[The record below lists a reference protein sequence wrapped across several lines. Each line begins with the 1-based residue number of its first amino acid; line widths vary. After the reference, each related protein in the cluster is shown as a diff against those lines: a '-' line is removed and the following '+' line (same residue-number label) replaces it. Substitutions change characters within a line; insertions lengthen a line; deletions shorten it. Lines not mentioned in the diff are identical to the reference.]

1 MRSVRRALFGPLA
14 VLAVCGALSAQA
26 TVVPTDIQEPGTQP
40 LQVANLQTPDKCD
53 NCHGGYAAAV
63 EPAHNWRGS
72 MMAQAGRDPLFWA
85 TVAVAERDV
94 AGAGD
99 LCLRCHSPEG
109 WIAGRSTPTDGSGLQ
124 SGDSHGVSCDLCH
137 RLTNPDLTEWLGV
150 QVAPFLAHDDAL
162 PPAGW
167 YGSGMYVLW
176 ANQNEKL
183 GPYADINPPHAFQQ
197 SKFHRSAALCA
208 TCHDVSNPAVGDL
221 APFNGAQ
228 VPLAPGSFSGAPG
241 SPVDGKAAFNNPPF
255 AYGVVE
261 RTSSEHVASGLD
273 TLRVVDYATL
283 PPELQDGALEAA
295 WLAAIGANPTGD
307 YVDGTPR
314 FFSCQTCH
322 MPPVTGKGCNKQS
335 APVRTDLP
343 LHDLVGGNFWAPEA
357 IEWLDAGG
365 QLKLGGGLSAGE
377 HAALAD
383 GQARA
388 LANLARAASLAVV
401 GDSVRVNNLTGHK
414 LLSGFPEGRRAWLN
428 VRWHDPQGFLLREDG
443 AYGDVVVEL
452 QGQPLVV
459 RSLLQLDP
467 PDTRVY
473 EAHYAVTQEWAARLV
488 GWGWPASLPLAFD
501 RLTGAV
507 TATLGDV
514 AAQAP
519 GTQHETFHFV
529 LNDRVA
535 SDPRIPPWGFAYD
548 EARERNA
555 LPVPEDQYGD
565 PGPGGTYRHW
575 DEVALAPPPGAV
587 QADIRLLYQPTSWE
601 YVQFLVL
608 ANAGGSAFL
617 ADTGSDV
624 LAAWQATGMAEPVEM
639 ASATWTG
646 SAPPDPWADLG
657 FGLAGSDGVPEL
669 SGTGTLAVGTP
680 VSFTLEHALPAST
693 TSLVVG
699 LAAAYVP
706 FKGGTLVPNP
716 DVLVLGLPTGS
727 GTLVL
732 PGTWPSGL
740 PSGLQLYF
748 QHWIV
753 DPAGP
758 KGLAASNGLRGT
770 TP

>member
-1 MRSVRRALFGPLA
+1 LLAL
-14 VLAVCGALSAQA
+14 CSALSAQA
-26 TVVPTDIQEPGTQP
+26 TVVPTDVQEPGTQP

-109 WIAGRSTPTDGSGLQ
+109 WIGGRSTPTDGSGLQ

-137 RLTNPDLTEWLGV
+137 RLTNPDLSEWLGV

-162 PPAGW
+162 PPTGW

-183 GPYADINPPHAFQQ
+183 GPYADINPPHAFQK
-197 SKFHRSAALCA
+197 SLFHRSSQLCA

-221 APFNGAQ
+221 APFHGAQ
-228 VPLAPGSFSGAPG
+228 VPLPPGAFSGVPG
-241 SPVDGKAAFNNPPF
+241 SPVAGKAAFNNAPF

-261 RTSSEHVASGLD
+261 RTSSEHAASGLD
-273 TLRVVDYATL
+273 TLRVADYATL
-283 PPELQDGALEAA
+283 PAELQDGALEAA
-295 WLAAIGANPTGD
+295 WLAAITANPTGD

-314 FFSCQTCH
+314 FFTCQTCH

-343 LHDLVGGNFWAPEA
+343 LHDLVGGNAWAPAA

-365 QLKLGGGLSAGE
+365 QLVLGGGLSAGE
-377 HAALAD
+377 LAALAD

-388 LANLARAASLAVV
+388 LANLARAASLSVE

-428 VRWHDPQGFLLREDG
+428 VRWHDGLGNLLREDG
-443 AYGDVVVEL
+443 AYGDVAVEL
-452 QGQPLVV
+452 QGQPLLV
-459 RSLLQLDP
+459 RTLLQVDP

-488 GWGWPASLPLAFD
+488 GWGWPTPLPLAFD
-501 RLTGAV
+501 RLTGQV
-507 TATLGDV
+507 TATLGDA

-519 GTQHETFHFV
+519 GTQVESFHFV

-587 QADIRLLYQPTSWE
+587 HADIRLLYQSTSWE

-608 ANAGGSAFL
+608 ANDGGSAFL
-617 ADTGSDV
+617 ADTGTDV

-646 SAPPDPWADLG
+646 TAPPDPWADLG
-657 FGLAGSDGVPEL
+657 LGLAGSDGVPEL
-669 SGTGTLAVGTP
+669 SGAGTLAGGTP
-680 VSFTLEHALPAST
+680 VIFTLEHALPAST
-693 TSLVVG
+693 TALVVG
-699 LAAAYVP
+699 LAAAYAP
-706 FKGGTLVPNP
+706 FKGGTLVPSP

-740 PSGLQLYF
+740 PSGLPLFF
-748 QHWIV
+748 QNWIV
-753 DPAGP
+753 DAAGP